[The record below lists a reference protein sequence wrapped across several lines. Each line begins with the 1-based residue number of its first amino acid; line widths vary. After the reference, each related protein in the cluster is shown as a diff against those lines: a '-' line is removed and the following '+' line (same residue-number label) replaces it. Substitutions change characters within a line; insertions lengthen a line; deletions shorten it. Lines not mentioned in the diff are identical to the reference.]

1 MLRRACAARPRRQAL
16 GERQSAAGRAR
27 VSAGCDV
34 RKDGRAR
41 AAIPPSGHVLASCRG
56 ILKTARAQIAALLDL
71 FAQHG
76 ACQSIEFLALL
87 ELRQNRVQQLFE
99 DRNRAVAGQDL
110 RIGNDRLDELADE
123 PMQDCLADLVFAL
136 AVALRCSDELREFR
150 SIDDLLSD
158 EGSRRASGNALRT
171 RFRPIERLY
180 ATVVHPSRSVLSART
195 LLTNDQ
201 RQGLAVL
208 GKQDTAV
215 SNILDRPAIVEEGT
229 LVVAVALG
237 RNDIGAL
244 AEPHRLHINHRHWF
258 FGFS

>member
-56 ILKTARAQIAALLDL
+56 IFKTARAQIAALLDL

-99 DRNRAVAGQDL
+99 DRNRAVAGQDP

-123 PMQDCLADLVFAL
+123 LMQDCLADLVFAL
-136 AVALRCSDELREFR
+136 AVALRCGDELREFR

-158 EGSRRASGNALRT
+158 EGSRRAAGNALRT
-171 RFRPIERLY
+171 RFRPIEPYGLY
-180 ATVVHPSRSVLSART
+180 ATVVHPRADCPFRAPFT
-195 LLTNDQ
+195 Y
-201 RQGLAVL
+201 
-208 GKQDTAV
+208 
-215 SNILDRPAIVEEGT
+215 DRPAPGPVEVYGYYR
-229 LVVAVALG
+229 VDCDSGQAWASDSA
-237 RNDIGAL
+237 RRRGANW
-244 AEPHRLHINHRHWF
+244 H
-258 FGFS
+258 G